1 MNFGEE
7 SPSENSSCSNMDA
20 LDSNGMTPASSYTT
34 STSPHTTPLNQTIA
48 DSFSPQ
54 LDSPLPGM
62 FQGFG
67 NNTGYTPL
75 PQENPFSPK
84 QEPWMQNFADDQD
97 LGGIYT
103 DLFNSAYNWK

>member
-1 MNFGEE
+1 MNFGAE
-7 SPSENSSCSNMDA
+7 SPSENSSCSNIDA
-20 LDSNGMTPASSYTT
+20 LDSNGMTPASSHTT

-48 DSFSPQ
+48 DPLSPQ

-67 NNTGYTPL
+67 NTGYTPL
-75 PQENPFSPK
+75 PQENPLSPK
-84 QEPWMQNFADDQD
+84 QDPWMQNFTDDQD
-97 LGGIYT
+97 LSGIYS